1 MVMPLQRRF
10 SMDIN
15 YINGDIMPITSNI
28 HAIRPQQTYGLT
40 NAVYAASQNPIVVG
54 RAPQPTDQAF
64 LGTIWVDPVNQNAYV
79 LVAIVAN
86 QSTWLQIT

>member
-1 MVMPLQRRF
+1 MPK
-10 SMDIN
+10 SA
-15 YINGDIMPITSNI
+15 I
-28 HAIRPQQTYGLT
+28 HNVRPQQTYGLT
-40 NAVYAASQNPIVVG
+40 NPVYAAAQTPIVVG

-86 QSTWLQIT
+86 AANWLQIT